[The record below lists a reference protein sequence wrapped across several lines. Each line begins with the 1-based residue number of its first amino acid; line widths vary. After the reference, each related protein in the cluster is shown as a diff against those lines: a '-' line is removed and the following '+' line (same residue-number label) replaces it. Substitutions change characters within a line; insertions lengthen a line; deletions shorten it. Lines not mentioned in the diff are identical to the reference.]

1 MAESK
6 EELKSL
12 SESERGEWKSWLK
25 TQHSE
30 NQDHGIWSHYFM
42 GNRWRNNRN
51 CERLHLG
58 GRAPKSLQTVT
69 AAMKLRL
76 LLFGRKSMANLDS
89 ILKSRDITLP
99 KKVHLV
105 KTMVFPV
112 VMYRCESW
120 TIKKDEC
127 QGGFWTVVLGKI
139 LESPLDFKKIRPVNP
154 KGNQSWMFIARTDAK
169 AKATILWPPNA
180 KNWLLWKDPDAGKD
194 WRQEEKGTTED
205 EKVEWH
211 YRLKGHEFE

>member
-1 MAESK
+1 MIK
-6 EELKSL
+6 
-12 SESERGEWKSWLK
+12 
-25 TQHSE
+25 
-30 NQDHGIWSHYFM
+30 
-42 GNRWRNNRN
+42 
-51 CERLHLG
+51 
-58 GRAPKSLQTVT
+58 
-69 AAMKLRL
+69 
-76 LLFGRKSMANLDS
+76 LDS
-89 ILKSRDITLP
+89 ILKSRDTTLP

-105 KTMVFPV
+105 KTMVFPA

-194 WRQEEKGTTED
+194 WRQEEKGMSEF
-205 EKVEWH
+205 EMVVWYH
-211 YRLKGHEFE
+211 WLYGHEFEQAPGVGDGQGSLACCSSCNHKELDMTEWLNWTVYMCN